1 MSERMVYVYKS
12 SKKLRTYLYI
22 ERKDDFSKIPGAML
36 EAFGNPKFMMA
47 FMPQKHKVLQKISRE
62 ELLEALDTRA
72 YEEIRRL
79 HRRRRSGSYRLRG

>member
-47 FMPQKHKVLQKISRE
+47 FMPQKHRCCRK
-62 ELLEALDTRA
+62 
-72 YEEIRRL
+72 
-79 HRRRRSGSYRLRG
+79 